1 MGFDYLNRVV
11 GVVTWSTVQDKGNIE
26 KCFFFFQ
33 WLHLFIVVYF
43 PAVELLQHCRVLCSQ
58 IFVFL
63 IISLQTNNCSPKTSR
78 NCR

>member
-11 GVVTWSTVQDKGNIE
+11 GVVTWSTVQDKGNREMI
-26 KCFFFFQ
+26 FFFQ

-43 PAVELLQHCRVLCSQ
+43 PAVEILQHCRVLCYQ

-78 NCR
+78 NCW